1 MKRQKE
7 VDYMP
12 ILTKCAYVNRSG
24 TTITVYKTA
33 VNDVGSGIVGY
44 IKPSDFYI
52 VPNSSSG
59 YPVSHGVWIHGSGG
73 SIIKGVIV
81 TSPGGYEADWVRYQ
95 EPYHYY
101 NSNGSALSTAAKETI
116 NGTRY
121 TIFTV
126 AKAARTY
133 RKSSGSL
140 MSDTLP
146 IGTKLAV
153 NSQTTIGQSYPEY
166 MLFNKKKLPGGSWQN
181 LIPNESYGFVDL
193 GLRVGCTP
201 SERPIR

>member
-1 MKRQKE
+1 MVGLSR
-7 VDYMP
+7 
-12 ILTKCAYVNRSG
+12 CAYVNRSG
-24 TTITVYKTA
+24 KTITVYKTA
-33 VNDVGSGIVGY
+33 VNDAGSGVVGY
-44 IKPSDFYI
+44 IKPGDFYI
-52 VPNSSSG
+52 VPNFSEVN

-73 SIIKGVIV
+73 SIIKGVII
-81 TSPGGYEADWVRYQ
+81 TYPGGYAADWLSYQ

-101 NSNGSALSTAAKETI
+101 NSNGSSLSTAAKETI

-133 RKSSGSL
+133 RKSGGSL
-140 MSDTLP
+140 MPDTLP

-166 MLFNKKKLPGGSWQN
+166 MLFNKKKLPGGSWQD
-181 LIPNESYGFVDL
+181 LIPNEGYGFVDL

-201 SERPIR
+201 STRPIR